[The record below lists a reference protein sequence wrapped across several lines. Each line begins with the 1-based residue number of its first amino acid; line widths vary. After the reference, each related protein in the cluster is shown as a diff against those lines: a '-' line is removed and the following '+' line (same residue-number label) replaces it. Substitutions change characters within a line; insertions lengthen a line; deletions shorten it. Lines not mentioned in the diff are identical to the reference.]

1 MELDFYDELDK
12 QEQENENNE
21 YWEQQYDELQIKYDC
36 LMEAFKIQKDILT
49 SKNKTINKALE
60 LLDSY
65 KLGKYDY
72 ALTCDGLLEFEDILK
87 GENER

>member
-49 SKNKTINKALE
+49 SKNKTINKAIEYINDNGILDLNGYD
-60 LLDSY
+60 LLN
-65 KLGKYDY
+65 
-72 ALTCDGLLEFEDILK
+72 ILK
-87 GENER
+87 GEDNE